1 MKRGEVWWAEL
12 TPPVGRRPV
21 LILTRDA
28 VCDVR
33 NQLTVALIT
42 TRIRNLT
49 VEVGLGPEDGMP
61 RPCVVNLD
69 TIATIPKRIFGERIT
84 QLREDKMT
92 AVETAARIA
101 LGMGD

>member
-12 TPPVGRRPV
+12 TPPIGRRPV

-33 NQLTVALIT
+33 NQLTVALVT
-42 TRIRNLT
+42 TRVRNLT

-61 RPCVVNLD
+61 RSCVVNLD
-69 TIATIPKRIFGERIT
+69 TIATIPKRMFDERIAR
-84 QLREDKMT
+84 LREDKMT
-92 AVETAARIA
+92 AVETAVRIA
-101 LGMGD
+101 LGMSY